1 MTAAE
6 LRKANTEEKI
16 KRTIAA
22 LDRHNIDAYYAET
35 LEDVSKLAMSF
46 VEPGSSISCGG
57 SETLKECGILEKL
70 RSGEYN
76 FLDRRAEGLSREQS
90 EELERSAFFADVYFT
105 SSNAITENGELYNV
119 DGNANRVAAICYG
132 PKKVIVIAG
141 ANKLVRDL
149 DEAALR
155 VKSIAAPCNT
165 QRLNMDTPCQK
176 LGECAGIGRRMTD
189 GCIGAQRI
197 CCQYLV
203 TGYQRKRGRI
213 HVILTAETL
222 GY

>member
-6 LRKANTEEKI
+6 LRKANMEEKI

-105 SSNAITENGELYNV
+105 SSNAITENGEL
-119 DGNANRVAAICYG
+119 
-132 PKKVIVIAG
+132 
-141 ANKLVRDL
+141 
-149 DEAALR
+149 
-155 VKSIAAPCNT
+155 
-165 QRLNMDTPCQK
+165 
-176 LGECAGIGRRMTD
+176 
-189 GCIGAQRI
+189 
-197 CCQYLV
+197 
-203 TGYQRKRGRI
+203 
-213 HVILTAETL
+213 
-222 GY
+222 